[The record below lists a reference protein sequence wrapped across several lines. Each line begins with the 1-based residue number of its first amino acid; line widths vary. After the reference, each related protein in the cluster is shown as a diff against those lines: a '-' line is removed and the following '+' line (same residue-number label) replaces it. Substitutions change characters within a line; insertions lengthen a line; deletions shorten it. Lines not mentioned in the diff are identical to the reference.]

1 MSLYLGCR
9 SRNSDSNGLT
19 GFIYVSQAAWIVD
32 NTDEE
37 DSDSDDEADD
47 GMVLD
52 ERESEIPNQR
62 GCKNFDLDDDQ
73 ASLNLKDSDAETDVD
88 SMMMVSFNML

>member
-1 MSLYLGCR
+1 M
-9 SRNSDSNGLT
+9 
-19 GFIYVSQAAWIVD
+19 GFIYALQAAWIVD

-52 ERESEIPNQR
+52 EQESDFLHQK
-62 GCKNFDLDDDQ
+62 GSKNFDLDDDQ
-73 ASLNLKDSDAETDVD
+73 ASLNLKDSDEETDVH
-88 SMMMVSFNML
+88 SMMMVSFNTQ